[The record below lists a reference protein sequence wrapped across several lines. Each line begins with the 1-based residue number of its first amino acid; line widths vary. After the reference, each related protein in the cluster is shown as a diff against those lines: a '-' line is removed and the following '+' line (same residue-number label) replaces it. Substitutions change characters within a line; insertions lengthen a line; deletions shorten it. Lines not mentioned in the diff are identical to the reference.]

1 MLKIHQVESC
11 HAIANFYGIDSQSMI
26 AIEEM
31 SELTKELCKDN
42 RGYDRYK
49 DIVEEF
55 ADVSIMV
62 EQLIALYDCQEDV
75 SQMVDYKLE
84 RQLRRMEQERE

>member
-1 MLKIHQVESC
+1 MKSYQIKNCQT
-11 HAIANFYGIDSQSMI
+11 IANHYGLKSQSLI

-42 RGYDRYK
+42 RGYDRDK
-49 DIVEEF
+49 DIIEEL
-55 ADVSIMV
+55 ADVSIMI
-62 EQLIALYDCQEDV
+62 EQLINLYDCQDDV
-75 SQMVDYKLE
+75 SKMIDYKLE